1 MRNINGRIFVMI
13 KIKFVHVA
21 EDSKF
26 GIKFIKHLK
35 RKCFY
40 IVLIMYC
47 RIGKDVL
54 VVDTDEA

>member
-1 MRNINGRIFVMI
+1 MI